1 MGKRL
6 RCWRVR
12 VADVNL
18 SEWAIRH
25 KALTIYFM
33 AVLVV
38 AGTYAYM
45 HLGSNED
52 PPFTIRV
59 MVVQMLWP
67 GATQDETMRQVTD
80 RIEKKLQETPYLD
93 YLKSYTTAGKSTIFV
108 TLLDS
113 SPKQDIPDIWYQVR
127 KKVGDIGQTLPQGT
141 IGPFFND
148 EFGDTFGVIYG
159 FTAEGFT
166 HRELR
171 DYVEKTRSRLLEVP
185 DVSKVEAIGT
195 QDERLY
201 IEFSTQRLAELKLDR
216 MALIRE
222 LQAQNAVN
230 PSGGIQTQDER
241 VLVQVSGKLLS
252 EQDFLNINF
261 AIGNRMLRLSD
272 IATVSRGYVDPPQ
285 PMFRVNGRNAIGLAI
300 SMRSSGDILALDQ
313 NLKEAMQRI
322 TATLPMG
329 IDTYLVADQPKVVHH
344 AVHEFMKALWEAIAI
359 VLGISFFSLGVR
371 AGLVVALSIPLVLA
385 IVFVMMDVLG
395 IDLQRIS
402 LGALIIAL
410 GLLVDDAM
418 ITIESMLTKLEHG
431 WDTVRSATFAYTTT
445 AFPMLTGTLVT
456 MIGFVPVGFAKS
468 GAGEYTFSLFAV
480 VAVALMASWFVAV
493 LFSPLIG
500 TMVLSTQLEHNHTEK
515 GRFYE
520 GFHRL
525 LLYSM
530 RHAKGTIAVTGGL
543 FCLALALLPLVPNQ
557 FFPSSDRPE
566 LIVDLRL
573 RQDAS
578 IYATDKVSQRL
589 DELLRDHKDIDHWS
603 SYVGRGAVRF
613 YLPLDVQLDNEFFTE
628 TVVVTNDLEARERVR
643 TYLENALQQH
653 FPEVIGR
660 IYPLELGPPVGWPIQ
675 YRISGEGVAKIRD
688 IADKV
693 AGIMAA
699 NPSVENINFNWMEP
713 IQKFK
718 IQVHQDEARLLGLT
732 SSDVAQAINIVV
744 SGETATQIRDDIYLI
759 NVVARAHETERMS
772 LDRMRALDIPLPN
785 GKTVPL
791 TELASVHYEQDTPL
805 IWRRG
810 RVPTL
815 TVHADVKHGVMPAT
829 AIEQLQAPMSSLR
842 QELPPRYDVAV
853 GGIVE
858 ESTKSQASVAA
869 VFPVTLILMVT
880 VLMIQMQNF
889 SRLVLVLSVAPLG
902 LIGVVLAL
910 LAVQKP
916 MGFVALLGVIAL
928 VGMIVRNSVI
938 LVHQIQVEKEAG
950 RSDWMAVVEASLV
963 RFRPIMLTAVA
974 AILGMVPIAPTV
986 FWGPMAAAIMG
997 GLAVATMLTLIFLPS
1012 LYVMWF
1018 RIREE
1023 ASKPAE
1029 AAVP

>member
-1 MGKRL
+1 
-6 RCWRVR
+6 
-12 VADVNL
+12 VAGVNL

-25 KALTIYFM
+25 KSLTMYFM
-33 AVLVV
+33 AVLLV

-52 PPFTIRV
+52 PPFTIKV
-59 MVVQMLWP
+59 MVVQTLWP

-80 RIEKKLQETPYLD
+80 RIEKKLQETPHLD

-113 SPKQDIPDIWYQVR
+113 SPKQEIPDIWYQVR
-127 KKVGDIGQTLPQGT
+127 KKVGDIKQALPQET

-148 EFGDTFGVIYG
+148 EFGDTFGIIYA
-159 FTAEGFT
+159 FTADGFT
-166 HRELR
+166 HRHLR
-171 DYVEKTRSRLLEVP
+171 DYVEKARSRLLEVP
-185 DVSKVEAIGT
+185 DVSKVDTIGT
-195 QDERLY
+195 QDERIY
-201 IEFSTQRLAELKLDR
+201 IEFSTPRLAELKLDR
-216 MALIRE
+216 MALMRE
-222 LQAQNAVN
+222 LQAQNAIN
-230 PSGGIQTQDER
+230 PSGVIQAKDER

-261 AIGNRMLRLSD
+261 AIGDRMLRLSD

-285 PMFRVNGRNAIGLAI
+285 PMFRVNGRSAIGLAI
-300 SMRSSGDILALDQ
+300 AMRSSGDILALDH
-313 NLKEAMQRI
+313 NIKEAMRHV
-322 TATLPMG
+322 TATLPVG

-344 AVHEFMKALWEAIAI
+344 AVHEFMKALGEAIAI

-371 AGLVVALSIPLVLA
+371 AGMVVTFSIPLVLA
-385 IVFVMMDVLG
+385 IVFVMMEVLG

-418 ITIESMLTKLEHG
+418 ITIESMLTKLEQG

-456 MIGFVPVGFAKS
+456 TIGFVPVGFAKS

-500 TMVLSTQLEHNHTEK
+500 TMVLPTQLAQQHVDK
-515 GRFYE
+515 GRFYRV
-520 GFHRL
+520 FHRL
-525 LLYSM
+525 LLFSM
-530 RHAKGTIAVTGGL
+530 RHSKGTIAVTGGL
-543 FCLALALLPLVPNQ
+543 FCLSLGLLPLVPNQ

-589 DELLRDHKDIDHWS
+589 DEILRNHKEVDHWS

-613 YLPLDVQLDNEFFTE
+613 YLPLDVQLDNDFFTE
-628 TVVVTNDLEARERVR
+628 TVVVTHDLDARERVR
-643 TYLENALQQH
+643 TSLEHALRQE

-675 YRISGEGVAKIRD
+675 YRVSGEEPAEVRD

-693 AGIMAA
+693 AGVMAA
-699 NPSVENINFNWMEP
+699 TPDLNNINFNWMEP
-713 IQKFK
+713 IQKLK
-718 IQVHQDEARLLGLT
+718 IQVHQDKARLLGLT
-732 SSDVAQAINIVV
+732 SSKVAQAINIVV
-744 SGETATQIRDDIYLI
+744 SGETATQVRDDIYLI
-759 NVVARAHETERMS
+759 HVVARAQETQRMS
-772 LDRMRALDIPLPN
+772 LDRMRALEIPLPN

-791 TELASVHYEQDTPL
+791 TELANVNYEQDLPL

-810 RVPTL
+810 RLPTL
-815 TVHADVKHGVMPAT
+815 TVQADVKTGVMPAT
-829 AIEQLQAPMSSLR
+829 VMEQMHAPMSSLR
-842 QELPPRYDVAV
+842 QQLPPGYDIAV
-853 GGIVE
+853 GGSIE
-858 ESTKSQASVAA
+858 ESTRSQASVAA
-869 VFPVTLILMVT
+869 VFPVTIVLMIT

-902 LIGVVLAL
+902 VIGVVLAL

-938 LVHQIQVEKEAG
+938 LVHQIQVEKETGTSEWRAIADATL
-950 RSDWMAVVEASLV
+950 S

-997 GLAVATMLTLIFLPS
+997 GLAVATILTLIFLPS
-1012 LYVMWF
+1012 LYVVWF
-1018 RIREE
+1018 RICEE
-1023 ASKPAE
+1023 EPKPTE
-1029 AAVP
+1029 AAAS

>member
-1 MGKRL
+1 MAG
-6 RCWRVR
+6 
-12 VADVNL
+12 VNL

-25 KALTIYFM
+25 KSLTIYFM
-33 AVLVV
+33 AVILV
-38 AGTYAYM
+38 AGTYAYV

-59 MVVQMLWP
+59 MVVQTLWP

-80 RIEKKLQETPYLD
+80 RIEKKLQEIPHLD

-108 TLLDS
+108 TVLDGA
-113 SPKQDIPDIWYQVR
+113 PKEEIPEIWYQVR
-127 KKVGDIGQTLPQGT
+127 KKVGDIGQTFPQGT

-148 EFGDTFGVIYG
+148 EFGDTFGVIYA
-159 FTAEGFT
+159 FTADGFT

-171 DYVEKTRSRLLEVP
+171 DYVENARSRLLEVP
-185 DVSKVEAIGT
+185 DVSKVETIGT
-195 QDERLY
+195 QDERIY

-216 MALIRE
+216 MALMKE

-230 PSGGIQTQDER
+230 PSGVIQTKDER

-285 PMFRVNGRNAIGLAI
+285 PMFRVNGKNAIGLAI
-300 SMRSSGDILALDQ
+300 AMRSSGDILALDD
-313 NLKEAMQRI
+313 NLKEAMRHI
-322 TATLPMG
+322 TATLPIG
-329 IDTYLVADQPKVVHH
+329 IEIHLVADQPKVVHN

-371 AGLVVALSIPLVLA
+371 AGMVVTLSIPLVLA
-385 IVFVMMDVLG
+385 ITFVMMDMLG

-431 WDTVRSATFAYTTT
+431 WDTLRSATFAYTTT

-456 MIGFVPVGFAKS
+456 MIGFVPVGFARS

-500 TMVLSTQLEHNHTEK
+500 TMVLSTQVGNKHAEQSRLY
-515 GRFYE
+515 RM
-520 GFHRL
+520 FHRL

-530 RHAKGTIAVTGGL
+530 RHSKKTIAVTGGL
-543 FCLALALLPLVPNQ
+543 FCLSLALLPFVPNQ

-578 IYATDKVSQRL
+578 IYAADKVSQRL
-589 DELLRDHKDIDHWS
+589 DELLRGHQDIDHWS

-613 YLPLDVQLDNEFFTE
+613 YLPLDVQLDNDFFSE
-628 TVVVTNDLEARERVR
+628 TVIVTNDLEARERVR
-643 TYLENALQQH
+643 TYLETALRQH
-653 FPEVIGR
+653 FPEVVGR

-675 YRISGEGVAKIRD
+675 YRVSGAGAAKVRD
-688 IADKV
+688 LADKV
-693 AGIMAA
+693 AAIMAA
-699 NPSVENINFNWMEP
+699 NPGLENVNFNWMEP

-732 SSDVAQAINIVV
+732 SSDVAQALNIVV

-772 LDRMRALDIPLPN
+772 LDRMRVLEIPLPN

-791 TELASVHYEQDTPL
+791 TELASVNYEQDIPL

-815 TVHADVKHGVMPAT
+815 TVQADVKPGVMPAT
-829 AIEQLQAPMSSLR
+829 AIEQMHTPMLSLQKQLSPG
-842 QELPPRYDVAV
+842 YDIAV
-853 GGIVE
+853 GGSVE
-858 ESTKSQASVAA
+858 ESMKSQASVAA
-869 VFPVTLILMVT
+869 VFPIAIMMMMT
-880 VLMIQMQNF
+880 VLMIQLQNF
-889 SRLVLVLSVAPLG
+889 SRLFLVLSVAPLG
-902 LIGVVLAL
+902 IIGVVLAL

-938 LVHQIQVEKEAG
+938 LVYQIQVERETG
-950 RSDWMAVVEASLV
+950 RSDWMAVVEATLL

-974 AILGMVPIAPTV
+974 AILAMLPIAPTV

-1012 LYVMWF
+1012 LYVVCF
-1018 RIREE
+1018 RISEE
-1023 ASKPAE
+1023 GA
-1029 AAVP
+1029 

>member
-1 MGKRL
+1 
-6 RCWRVR
+6 
-12 VADVNL
+12 VAGVNL

-25 KALTIYFM
+25 KSLTIYFM
-33 AVLVV
+33 AVLLV
-38 AGTYAYM
+38 AGTYAYT

-52 PPFTIRV
+52 PPFTIKV
-59 MVVQMLWP
+59 MVVQTLWP
-67 GATQDETMRQVTD
+67 GATQDETMKQVTD
-80 RIEKKLQETPYLD
+80 RIEKKLQETPHLD

-113 SPKQDIPDIWYQVR
+113 SPKQEIPDIWYQVR
-127 KKVGDIGQTLPQGT
+127 KKVGDIKQALPQET
-141 IGPFFND
+141 VGPYFND
-148 EFGDTFGVIYG
+148 EFGDTFGIIYA
-159 FTAEGFT
+159 FTADGFT
-166 HRELR
+166 HRQLR
-171 DYVEKTRSRLLEVP
+171 DYVENARSRLLEVP
-185 DVSKVEAIGT
+185 DVSKVETIGT
-195 QDERLY
+195 QDERIY

-216 MALIRE
+216 LALMKE
-222 LQAQNAVN
+222 LQAQNAIN
-230 PSGGIQTQDER
+230 PSGVIQAQDER

-261 AIGNRMLRLSD
+261 AIGDRMLRLSD
-272 IATVSRGYVDPPQ
+272 IATVSRGHVDPPQ
-285 PMFRVNGRNAIGLAI
+285 PMFRVNGRSAIGLAI
-300 SMRSSGDILALDQ
+300 AMRSSGDILALDH
-313 NLKEAMQRI
+313 NIKEAMRHV
-322 TATLPMG
+322 TTTLPVG
-329 IDTYLVADQPKVVHH
+329 IEAYLVADQPKVVHH
-344 AVHEFMKALWEAIAI
+344 AVHEFMKALGEAIAI

-371 AGLVVALSIPLVLA
+371 AGMVVTFSIPLVLA
-385 IVFVMMDVLG
+385 IVFVMMEVLG

-418 ITIESMLTKLEHG
+418 ITIESMLTKLEQG

-456 MIGFVPVGFAKS
+456 TIGFIPVGFAKS

-480 VAVALMASWFVAV
+480 VAVALIASWVVAV

-500 TMVLSTQLEHNHTEK
+500 TMVLPTQLAQHHADK
-515 GRFYE
+515 GRFYRV
-520 GFHRL
+520 FHRL
-525 LLYSM
+525 LLFSM
-530 RHAKGTIAVTGGL
+530 RHSKGTIALTGGL
-543 FCLALALLPLVPNQ
+543 FCLSLGLLPLVPNQ

-589 DELLRDHKDIDHWS
+589 DEILRDHKDVDHWS

-613 YLPLDVQLDNEFFTE
+613 YLPLDVQLDNDFFAE
-628 TVVVTNDLEARERVR
+628 TVVVTNDLDARERVR
-643 TYLENALQQH
+643 AYLEHTLRQE

-675 YRISGEGVAKIRD
+675 YRVSGEEPAEVRD

-693 AGIMAA
+693 AGVMAA
-699 NPSVENINFNWMEP
+699 TPDLKNINFNWIEP
-713 IQKFK
+713 IQKLK
-718 IQVHQDEARLLGLT
+718 IQVHQDKARLLGLT
-732 SSDVAQAINIVV
+732 SSKVAQAINIVV
-744 SGETATQIRDDIYLI
+744 SGETATQVRDDIYLI
-759 NVVARAHETERMS
+759 HVVARAQETQRMS
-772 LDRMRALDIPLPN
+772 LDRMRALEIPLPN

-791 TELASVHYEQDTPL
+791 TELANVNYEQDLPL

-810 RVPTL
+810 RLPTL
-815 TVHADVKHGVMPAT
+815 TVQADVKTGVMPAT
-829 AIEQLQAPMSSLR
+829 VMEQMQTPMSNLR
-842 QELPPRYDVAV
+842 QQLPPGYDIAV
-853 GGIVE
+853 GGSIE
-858 ESTKSQASVAA
+858 ESTRSQASVAA
-869 VFPVTLILMVT
+869 VFPITIVLMIT

-902 LIGVVLAL
+902 VIGVVLAL

-938 LVHQIQVEKEAG
+938 LVHQIQVEKETGTSEWRAIVDATL
-950 RSDWMAVVEASLV
+950 S

-997 GLAVATMLTLIFLPS
+997 GLAVATILTLIFLPS
-1012 LYVMWF
+1012 LYVVWF
-1018 RIREE
+1018 RIRED
-1023 ASKPAE
+1023 KPKPTE
-1029 AAVP
+1029 AAAS